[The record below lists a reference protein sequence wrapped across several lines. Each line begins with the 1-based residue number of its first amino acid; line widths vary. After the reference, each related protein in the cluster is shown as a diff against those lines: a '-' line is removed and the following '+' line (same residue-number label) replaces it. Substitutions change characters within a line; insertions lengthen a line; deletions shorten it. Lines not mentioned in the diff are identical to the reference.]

1 MGVQKEHATSNPKSA
16 LGATGRLSWWSVRLL
31 VLAQGC
37 GMEARVGLR
46 AWWGGGLLE
55 SLSLCLQPPNKC
67 ILRKSTLSLSQK
79 TWKTEAGPEKKMKNC
94 HIPPPREVSGKL

>member
-1 MGVQKEHATSNPKSA
+1 MKGPRSFTDRRMAGMGVQKEHATSNPKSA

-46 AWWGGGLLE
+46 AWWGGV
-55 SLSLCLQPPNKC
+55 CLRVSPSVSSPPINA
-67 ILRKSTLSLSQK
+67 S
-79 TWKTEAGPEKKMKNC
+79 
-94 HIPPPREVSGKL
+94 